1 MIRAARTLRQVGAV
15 FVALAAAT
23 ALSCTSSTELDE
35 IRSQLREIH
44 FELLELRKQGPS
56 KAEVAAMEAGLS
68 QEISRLARAQ
78 SDTQLELSGL
88 ADQIEQLEAKLED
101 TTFRLIQ
108 LSQQIEATN
117 QELQAIRSAA
127 EVARLA
133 PAVPPPSSPSQT
145 ADPQALYDTAYN
157 DYVRGSYDLAV
168 LGFRQYLE
176 SYPETDLADNA
187 TYWIGECY
195 FQQRKFQEAI
205 VQFDKVLTRYE
216 LSDRN
221 PSSLLKKGFAY
232 LELGQRAEGVVQLQ
246 NVVCEYAGSDEARLA
261 GQRLQA
267 LGIDVDCEE
276 P

>member
-1 MIRAARTLRQVGAV
+1 MIRTRKLRRLGAG
-15 FVALAAAT
+15 FVVLATMPVLA
-23 ALSCTSSTELDE
+23 CTSSTELEE

-44 FELLELRKQGPS
+44 FELLELRKQGPT
-56 KAEVAAMEAGLS
+56 KAEVEQMESALV
-68 QEISRLARAQ
+68 QEIARLGRTQ
-78 SDTQLELSGL
+78 SETRLELAAL

-101 TTFRLIQ
+101 TTFRLVQ

-117 QELQAIRSAA
+117 QELQAVRSAA
-127 EVARLA
+127 EAR
-133 PAVPPPSSPSQT
+133 VPPAPPASPAL

-176 SYPETDLADNA
+176 SYPSTELADNS

-195 FQQRKFQEAI
+195 FQQGKFQKAI
-205 VQFDKVLTRYE
+205 EQFDKVLTRYE

-221 PSSLLKKGFAY
+221 PSALLKKGFAY

-261 GQRLQA
+261 GQRLEA